1 MKKLMLLG
9 GLRYLIPVIK
19 TAQDMGCHVITCDYK
34 PDNIAHK
41 FSDEYH
47 NENILDK
54 DAILLLAKSLKID
67 GIMSFAV
74 DPGVITAAYV
84 SEEMGL
90 SCPGPYESIK
100 ILQNK
105 ALFRKFLETNN
116 FKVPKSK
123 SYTSIETALDEFD
136 YFELPVIVK
145 PVDSAGSKGVSKVN
159 LQDDL
164 ESAIINAINNS
175 PSKTFIIEDFLESKG
190 FSSDSDCFSVN
201 GEFQFISFS
210 NQRFDPNSP
219 NPYTPAAYSWPSG
232 ISKGNQNY
240 LKSELQRLIQLL
252 GMKTSV
258 YNIEVRETTD
268 GNAYI
273 MEVAPR
279 GGGNR
284 LSEMLHYATGTN
296 LIKRSIQAALGEDID
311 EISRIE
317 YKGHWAEI
325 ILYSNRSGIFH
336 GLQLDPKIKEYLV
349 ETDLWI
355 SEGGRVNAFTG
366 ANEAIGTLVL
376 NFRNKNQ
383 VADVLQNMGELIKV
397 IIN

>member
-84 SEEMGL
+84 SDEMGL

-105 ALFRKFLETNN
+105 ALFRKFLESNN

-123 SYTSIETALDEFD
+123 SYTSIETALDEFH

-145 PVDSAGSKGVSKVN
+145 PVDSAGVK
-159 LQDDL
+159 
-164 ESAIINAINNS
+164 
-175 PSKTFIIEDFLESKG
+175 
-190 FSSDSDCFSVN
+190 
-201 GEFQFISFS
+201 EFQ
-210 NQRFDPNSP
+210 
-219 NPYTPAAYSWPSG
+219 
-232 ISKGNQNY
+232 K
-240 LKSELQRLIQLL
+240 
-252 GMKTSV
+252 
-258 YNIEVRETTD
+258 
-268 GNAYI
+268 
-273 MEVAPR
+273 
-279 GGGNR
+279 
-284 LSEMLHYATGTN
+284 
-296 LIKRSIQAALGEDID
+296 
-311 EISRIE
+311 
-317 YKGHWAEI
+317 
-325 ILYSNRSGIFH
+325 
-336 GLQLDPKIKEYLV
+336 LV
-349 ETDLWI
+349 
-355 SEGGRVNAFTG
+355 
-366 ANEAIGTLVL
+366 
-376 NFRNKNQ
+376 FR
-383 VADVLQNMGELIKV
+383 MIWKV
-397 IIN
+397 HL